1 MSVPMTLKD
10 GTFVV
15 RFFRQISITLAP
27 AVWVIMT
34 KFGRIA
40 HWRGVFILGQLRPL
54 SKGAGPQR
62 SPILEFASIYA
73 YTS

>member
-40 HWRGVFILGQLRPL
+40 HWIYTGSATPIIQRGRAPALPNFGVRLYLCIHLL
-54 SKGAGPQR
+54 
-62 SPILEFASIYA
+62 
-73 YTS
+73 T